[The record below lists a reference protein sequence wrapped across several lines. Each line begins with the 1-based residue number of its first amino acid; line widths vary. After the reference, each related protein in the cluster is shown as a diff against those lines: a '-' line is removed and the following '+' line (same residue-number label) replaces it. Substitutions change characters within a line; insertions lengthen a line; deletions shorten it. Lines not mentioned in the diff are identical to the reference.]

1 MSDEKRYDIA
11 KKYVDK
17 QLRKIK
23 KNGLTIKKISPHEY
37 KSMVKQVAQAIKA

>member
-1 MSDEKRYDIA
+1 MSDEKRYEIA

-17 QLRKIK
+17 QLKKMK
-23 KNGLTIKKISPHEY
+23 KNGFTTKKISPHEY